1 MGLFQLTDEKKRE
14 RKDEREGVKEK
25 KRKERRVCAR
35 VWPVV
40 WFPRCEDLQGKEEAS
55 DAWTKS
61 RPLQTTVITITRVS
75 VFVFLDLWLWREG
88 RGVYVC
94 PVSTWEILQREVR
107 DLQTPQRL
115 RRPLQGHGARGGDGR
130 ERCGVRAVSTR
141 VNNRHKHTNMIKR
154 SSVLDCE

>member
-40 WFPRCEDLQGKEEAS
+40 WFPCCEDLQGKEEVS

-61 RPLQTTVITITRVS
+61 RPLQTTVITITCVS
-75 VFVFLDLWLWREG
+75 VLVFLDLWLWREG

-141 VNNRHKHTNMIKR
+141 VNNRHKHTNMA
-154 SSVLDCE
+154 VC

>member
-61 RPLQTTVITITRVS
+61 RPLQTTVLTITLTCLCL
-75 VFVFLDLWLWREG
+75 FF
-88 RGVYVC
+88 
-94 PVSTWEILQREVR
+94 
-107 DLQTPQRL
+107 
-115 RRPLQGHGARGGDGR
+115 
-130 ERCGVRAVSTR
+130 
-141 VNNRHKHTNMIKR
+141 
-154 SSVLDCE
+154 